1 MHKNYMTIRLYYTHN
16 NLELATKVL
25 STIYDENKELY
36 KIEVEE
42 TIFHPKGGGQDQDI
56 GFIND
61 YPIIDVEMD
70 GAKFYYYLTNE
81 LEVGQT
87 VKFRIDSATR
97 TLNSRRHSLGHV
109 IGYIL
114 EKKMWIPIKASHYPD
129 DCKVVF
135 KRTERSLDDIEISDL
150 TREVENI
157 LSEDY
162 EKSIYY
168 QEQKRVVSFGG
179 KVTYMCGG
187 THVDKLS
194 EIGDFSI
201 TKTKIKKD
209 NLTVSYSIN

>member
-1 MHKNYMTIRLYYTHN
+1 MTIRLYYTNN

-25 STIYDENKELY
+25 SSIYDENKELY

-70 GAKFYYYLTNE
+70 GAKFYYYLTDE

-97 TLNSRRHSLGHV
+97 ILNSRRHSLGHV

-135 KRTERSLDDIEISDL
+135 KRTERSLDNIEISDL

-187 THVDKLS
+187 THVNKLS

>member
-1 MHKNYMTIRLYYTHN
+1 
-16 NLELATKVL
+16 
-25 STIYDENKELY
+25 
-36 KIEVEE
+36 
-42 TIFHPKGGGQDQDI
+42 
-56 GFIND
+56 
-61 YPIIDVEMD
+61 MD

-162 EKSIYY
+162 EVYLLPRAKKSCFIWRKSYL
-168 QEQKRVVSFGG
+168 
-179 KVTYMCGG
+179 
-187 THVDKLS
+187 HVWRHPCR
-194 EIGDFSI
+194 
-201 TKTKIKKD
+201 
-209 NLTVSYSIN
+209 

>member
-1 MHKNYMTIRLYYTHN
+1 MTIRLYYTNN

-114 EKKMWIPIKASHYPD
+114 EKNVDSH
-129 DCKVVF
+129 
-135 KRTERSLDDIEISDL
+135 
-150 TREVENI
+150 
-157 LSEDY
+157 
-162 EKSIYY
+162 
-168 QEQKRVVSFGG
+168 
-179 KVTYMCGG
+179 
-187 THVDKLS
+187 
-194 EIGDFSI
+194 
-201 TKTKIKKD
+201 
-209 NLTVSYSIN
+209 

>member
-1 MHKNYMTIRLYYTHN
+1 MTIRLYYTHN

-42 TIFHPKGGGQDQDI
+42 TIFHPKGGGPDQDI

>member
-1 MHKNYMTIRLYYTHN
+1 MTIRLYYTHN

>member
-1 MHKNYMTIRLYYTHN
+1 MTIRLYYTNN

>member
-1 MHKNYMTIRLYYTHN
+1 MTIRLYYTNN

-25 STIYDENKELY
+25 SSIYDENKELY
-36 KIEVEE
+36 RIEVEE

-61 YPIIDVEMD
+61 YPIIDVEID
-70 GAKFYYYLTNE
+70 GAKFYYYLTHE

-87 VKFRIDSATR
+87 VKFQIDSATR

-109 IGYIL
+109 IGYVL

-135 KRTERSLDDIEISDL
+135 KRTEKSLDDIEISDL
-150 TREVENI
+150 TREVEKI
-157 LSEDY
+157 LNEDY
-162 EKSIYY
+162 ERSIQY

-179 KVTYMCGG
+179 KITYMCGG

>member
-1 MHKNYMTIRLYYTHN
+1 
-16 NLELATKVL
+16 
-25 STIYDENKELY
+25 
-36 KIEVEE
+36 
-42 TIFHPKGGGQDQDI
+42 
-56 GFIND
+56 
-61 YPIIDVEMD
+61 MD

>member
-1 MHKNYMTIRLYYTHN
+1 MTIRLYYTN
-16 NLELATKVL
+16 NNVELATKVL
-25 STIYDENKELY
+25 SSIYDENKELY

-61 YPIIDVEMD
+61 YPIIDVEID
-70 GAKFYYYLTNE
+70 GAKFYYYLTHE

-87 VKFRIDSATR
+87 IKFRIDSATR
-97 TLNSRRHSLGHV
+97 ALNSRRHSLGHV
-109 IGYIL
+109 IGYVL

-135 KRTERSLDDIEISDL
+135 KRTEKSLDNIEISDL
-150 TREVENI
+150 TTEIEKI
-157 LSEDY
+157 LNEDY
-162 EKSIYY
+162 EKSIHY

-179 KVTYMCGG
+179 KITYMCGG
-187 THVDKLS
+187 THVNKLS

-201 TKTKIKKD
+201 IKTKIKKD
-209 NLTVSYSIN
+209 NLTISYSIN

>member
-1 MHKNYMTIRLYYTHN
+1 MTIRLYYTNN

-25 STIYDENKELY
+25 SSIYDENKELY
-36 KIEVEE
+36 RIEVEE

-61 YPIIDVEMD
+61 YPIIDVEID
-70 GAKFYYYLTNE
+70 GAKFYYYLTHE

-87 VKFRIDSATR
+87 VKFQIDSVTR

-109 IGYIL
+109 IGYVL

-135 KRTERSLDDIEISDL
+135 KRTEKSLDDIEISDL
-150 TREVENI
+150 TREVEKI
-157 LSEDY
+157 LNEDY
-162 EKSIYY
+162 ERSIQY

-179 KVTYMCGG
+179 KITYMCGG